1 MAVKREDALEIILT
15 TKIIAVIR
23 MADSAKLR
31 PVVEAIQRGGV
42 MAIEITM
49 TTPGALESIR
59 ELAAAKPAGI
69 LIGAGTVLDAGTAA
83 SVIRAG
89 ADFVVSP
96 VLDREVIRVC
106 REQDTFIAPGA
117 FTPTEILAAWKL
129 GADVVKI
136 FPATAAGPKFFKDIK
151 GPFPHIRLMPTGGVD
166 LENAAAFIAHGA
178 SCVAIGTALLDPK
191 LIAND
196 DWDGL
201 TAKAGA
207 LARSLGGIRLGPNG
221 RTE

>member
-1 MAVKREDALEIILT
+1 MKREDALEIILT

-23 MADSAKLR
+23 MADPAKLR

-59 ELAAAKPAGI
+59 EMAAAKPAGV
-69 LIGAGTVLDAGTAA
+69 LIGAGTVLDAETAA

-106 REQDTFIAPGA
+106 RERDTFVAPGA
-117 FTPTEILAAWKL
+117 FTPTEILAAW
-129 GADVVKI
+129 
-136 FPATAAGPKFFKDIK
+136 AGPKFFKDIK

-207 LARSLGGIRLGPNG
+207 LAGSLGRIRLGPNG
-221 RTE
+221 